1 MVSHLDV
8 QVRKLVSTLRKN
20 TPEWLKEPYRQF
32 RAGLL
37 SIDLSR
43 TGTFD
48 QPQDE
53 IQASQDISV
62 VIAIHDSFEPTCRC
76 LKSIERYGAKSEIV
90 LVDDASEL
98 KETVNMIREYQERNS
113 WKVIRH
119 DKTMGHSQS
128 CADGARVSTRPYLCF
143 LNSDTFIT
151 PWSWAGAKQAF
162 ELDPRIAVTGPSTS
176 WAGTKQKVRRAEYC
190 RNYWTD
196 NQSLA
201 FAEKYVSSHRNAI
214 PVDLYEVS
222 GFAFFIR
229 RIIWNDLGGFDLHL
243 PDYGN
248 ESELCVRLSKRG
260 FRIVWTQN
268 SYIHHFGQKT
278 FLATMGREQIV
289 NRRLAAK
296 AYIDRLH
303 KRL

>member
-1 MVSHLDV
+1 M
-8 QVRKLVSTLRKN
+8 VRKYI
-20 TPEWLKEPYRQF
+20 PEWIKEPYRQF

-37 SIDLSR
+37 SIGLSR
-43 TGTFD
+43 TGTFE

-98 KETVNMIREYQERNS
+98 KETMNMIREYQERNS

-128 CADGARVSTRPYLCF
+128 CVDGARVSTRPYLCF

-151 PWSWAGAKQAF
+151 PWSWVGAKQAF
-162 ELDPRIAVTGPSTS
+162 ELDPRIAITGPSTS
-176 WAGTKQKVRRAEYC
+176 WAATKQKVRRAEYC

-196 NQSLA
+196 NQILA

-214 PVDLYEVS
+214 PVDLHEVS

-229 RIIWNDLGGFDLHL
+229 HIIWNDLGGFDLHL

-248 ESELCVRLSKRG
+248 ESELCKRSTKAG
-260 FRIVWTQN
+260 YRVVWTQN
-268 SYIHHFGQKT
+268 SYVHHLGQSSYSKK
-278 FLATMGREQIV
+278 FSSGELY
-289 NRRLAAK
+289 NRRIRARD
-296 AYIDRLH
+296 YIVRRH
-303 KRL
+303 GIE